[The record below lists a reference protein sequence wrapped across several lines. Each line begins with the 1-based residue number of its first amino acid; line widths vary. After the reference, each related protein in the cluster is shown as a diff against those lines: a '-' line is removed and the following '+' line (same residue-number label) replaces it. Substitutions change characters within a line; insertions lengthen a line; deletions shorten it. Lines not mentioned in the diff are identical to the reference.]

1 MHVYMGCDLLAH
13 MECGQFVDEDH
24 TVLKGLIGDQFVKS
38 FLCCARTSLTSMPFL
53 RVPSFAKGRVVE
65 EIECIFL

>member
-1 MHVYMGCDLLAH
+1 MHVCMGCNLLAH

-38 FLCCARTSLTSMPFL
+38 FLLLCANEFVIDAFPQTSIVCQRS
-53 RVPSFAKGRVVE
+53 S
-65 EIECIFL
+65 C